1 MLQDYLSLVE
11 VVKMVMVPMKPFI
24 ATCVMV
30 YALKSLTDQRA
41 TKIKKNGTKEG
52 LKNESEEEF

>member
-11 VVKMVMVPMKPFI
+11 VVKMVMQSMKPFA

-30 YALKSLTDQRA
+30 YALRPLADQRA
-41 TKIKKNGTKEG
+41 TKTKKTEPRKV
-52 LKNESEEEF
+52 